1 MIAQTMF
8 GKLQLAARQ
17 PIPHGEQGAVKIAD

>member
-8 GKLQLAARQ
+8 GKLQLTAQQ
-17 PIPHGEQGAVKIAD
+17 PIPDGEKEAVKIAD